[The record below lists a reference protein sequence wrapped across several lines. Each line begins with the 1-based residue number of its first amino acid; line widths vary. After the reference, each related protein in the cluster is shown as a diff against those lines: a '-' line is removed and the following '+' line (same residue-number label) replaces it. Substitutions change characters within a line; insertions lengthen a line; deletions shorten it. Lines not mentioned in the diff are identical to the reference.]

1 MQIIGGYQEAI
12 RKVPPLVYAIGNFDG
27 VHLGHVALIKEAG
40 RLAKENNVPC
50 GVYTFWPHPRVVLSH
65 QNVELICTR
74 EQKMKRFEEEGVE
87 FVIEEP
93 FTHDFSMMTGQQ
105 FCERVIAQALR
116 AKAVVTG
123 PNFHFGHGATGSPEK
138 MAQWLKPFGIKHD
151 LVPPV
156 IVGDKLSSSSA
167 IRVAVKSGN
176 VEEATAMLGRPF
188 SVIGTI
194 VKGDGRGRTIGVPTA
209 NLDSESTLMPAPGV
223 YATRVRV
230 DGSQYAAATNVG
242 TRPTFSRS
250 HKVHIE
256 SHLLKFNEDI
266 YGKKIEVSFVR
277 KIRDEKKFASGDELK
292 AQIAQDLKEV
302 TLVMSA

>member
-40 RLAKENNVPC
+40 RLAKENNIPC

-74 EQKMKRFEEEGVE
+74 EQKMKRFEEEGIE

-156 IVGDKLSSSSA
+156 MIGDKLSSSSA
-167 IRVAVKSGN
+167 IRAAVKDGN
-176 VEEATAMLGRPF
+176 VEQAALMLGRPF
-188 SVIGTI
+188 SVIGTV

-230 DGSQYAAATNVG
+230 DGVGYAAATNVG
-242 TRPTFSRS
+242 TRPTVSS
-250 HKVHIE
+250 SDKVHIE
-256 SHLLKFNEDI
+256 SHLLSFTQDI
-266 YGKKIEVSFVR
+266 YGQRIELLFLK
-277 KIRDEKKFASGDELK
+277 KIRDEKKFASLDELK
-292 AQIAQDLKEV
+292 AQITLDLQQAS
-302 TLVMSA
+302 L